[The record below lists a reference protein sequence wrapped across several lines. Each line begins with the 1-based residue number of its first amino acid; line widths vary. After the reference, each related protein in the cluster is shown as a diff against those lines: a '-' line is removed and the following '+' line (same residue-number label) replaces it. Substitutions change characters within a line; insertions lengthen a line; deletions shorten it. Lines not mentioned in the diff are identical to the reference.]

1 VGATPFTPTR
11 SEGQS
16 PVAPINESH
25 PVVLSSVPES
35 VISLISLIRLMS
47 STERFTTV
55 PVKSSTLHA
64 LQAYRVGGKSYDDI
78 IWDFIEANP
87 PASFWKEVERRSKE
101 PDLTLAKVRRSL
113 GL

>member
-1 VGATPFTPTR
+1 V
-11 SEGQS
+11 
-16 PVAPINESH
+16 PVIDRH
-25 PVVLSSVPES
+25 PVILSPKPES
-35 VISLISLIRLMS
+35 VISLIGLIRLMS

-55 PVKSSTLHA
+55 HVRSSTLRA

-87 PASFWKEVERRSKE
+87 PANFWREIGRRSRE
-101 PDLTLAKVRRSL
+101 PDLSLAQVRRSL

>member
-1 VGATPFTPTR
+1 
-11 SEGQS
+11 
-16 PVAPINESH
+16 
-25 PVVLSSVPES
+25 
-35 VISLISLIRLMS
+35 MS

-55 PVKSSTLHA
+55 PVKPSTLHA

-87 PASFWKEVERRSKE
+87 PASFWKEIERRSKE
-101 PDLTLAKVRRSL
+101 PDLTLAQVRRSL